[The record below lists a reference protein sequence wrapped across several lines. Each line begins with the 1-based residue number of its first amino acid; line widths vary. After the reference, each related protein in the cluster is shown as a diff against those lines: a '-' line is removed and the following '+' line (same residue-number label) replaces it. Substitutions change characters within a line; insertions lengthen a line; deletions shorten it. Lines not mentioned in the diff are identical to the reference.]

1 MKLLEAV
8 MVIYMSQYRKAKAT
22 SVAMRDRRHG
32 VLQCIGGSPV
42 AAMSA
47 TPCCQHSHELSPRLP
62 DDLASIDIEAFLD
75 RVYGLA
81 SQI

>member
-8 MVIYMSQYRKAKAT
+8 MVIYMDQYRKAKAT
-22 SVAMRDRRHG
+22 SVAMRQRREEELMCVHR
-32 VLQCIGGSPV
+32 SPAV
-42 AAMSA
+42 AMSA
-47 TPCCQHSHELSPRLP
+47 TFCCRHAHAFSPQLP

>member
-1 MKLLEAV
+1 
-8 MVIYMSQYRKAKAT
+8 MVIYMDRYRKAKAT
-22 SVAMRDRRHG
+22 SVAMRHSRDEELMCVNRS
-32 VLQCIGGSPV
+32 LPV
-42 AAMSA
+42 AMLA
-47 TPCCQHSHELSPRLP
+47 TCCCQHSHELSPRLP